1 MEDKLEPG
9 WDEWLREQTAT
20 PVRGGTDRLHP
31 AFEVLDDNWN
41 LSTVERSTP
50 PVRPGKRRASSREI
64 WPRRFADARRHRGE
78 WVKVVTP
85 MTRSTA
91 AQLASDI
98 QRIGLR
104 DAASIRVKGFHE
116 GERWE
121 AVFDNDPADPDT
133 EHYYL
138 WICLQSA
145 AA

>member
-9 WDEWLREQTAT
+9 WDEWLWEQTEP
-20 PVRGGTDRLHP
+20 PVRGGTDHP
-31 AFEVLDDNWN
+31 HPVFEVLDEDWN

-50 PVRPGKRRASSREI
+50 PARPKRRPSTREI

-98 QRIGLR
+98 RRIGLR
-104 DAASIRVKGFHE
+104 DAKSIRVKGFLD

-121 AVFDNDPADPDT
+121 AVFANDSADPNT
-133 EHYYL
+133 EHFYI